1 MKDSNKKIEIQK
13 KKKQLGFPV
22 NPQAMVGKAAK
33 FHRKWQ
39 AMRFQSAQ
47 LRLIITR
54 DPRSHSKVA
63 QAVPAQT
70 R

>member
-1 MKDSNKKIEIQK
+1 MKDSNKKTERQK

-47 LRLIITR
+47 LR
-54 DPRSHSKVA
+54 
-63 QAVPAQT
+63 
-70 R
+70 